1 MACRT
6 KAPFRTLPLSALT
19 EREYKIKQ
27 FLKEEINNFS
37 QSRFYIVFSY
47 CNSVPTQKH
56 LRAPKKWHAETGR
69 LSKSRVG

>member
-19 EREYKIKQ
+19 ERAFKIKQ
-27 FLKEEINNFS
+27 LLKEEINNFS
-37 QSRFYIVFSY
+37 QSRFYILFSF

-56 LRAPKKWHAETGR
+56 LRAPKNGMQTQEG
-69 LSKSRVG
+69 